1 MHTMSV
7 PLAPPAAP
15 ARRLAFTATCLYVA
29 AYLLTILVH
38 ELGHAFTSWSLG
50 GHPVLHN
57 TSVDTLNQA
66 ALPVATLVR
75 ITAAGPLVSLGQ
87 GLALLW
93 LAHRTRATGALPL
106 FGLYL
111 GVFGVINF
119 LGYLMISPL
128 VPGGDTGQLVALLH
142 VPVGVQWAIAAGALV
157 LLMRIIRGT
166 GPLFLRQLAAPAQ
179 HEATPRQAGLQAL
192 LLWPWAVGSAILV
205 LLAVPAPQVS
215 ILLNLPMSS
224 LVLFGVYRAG
234 LRSPAQ
240 PQAAA
245 PAWWQASWLP
255 LLAAGLLALV
265 FRLLG
270 PGVAW

>member
-1 MHTMSV
+1 MSV
-7 PLAPPAAP
+7 TLAPAATP

-29 AYLLTILVH
+29 AYLLTIMVH
-38 ELGHAFTSWSLG
+38 ELGHALTSWSLG
-50 GHPVLHN
+50 GQPVLHN
-57 TSVDTLNQA
+57 TSVDTLNHA

-75 ITAAGPLVSLGQ
+75 ITAAGPLVSLAQ
-87 GLALLW
+87 GLTLLW
-93 LAHRTRATGALPL
+93 HAHRTRATGAGAL

-142 VPVGVQWAIAAGALV
+142 VPAGVQWATAALALV
-157 LLMRIIRGT
+157 LLMRLIRGT
-166 GPLFLRQLAAPAQ
+166 GPLFVQQLAAPAQ
-179 HEATPRQAGLQAL
+179 HEAGARQAGLQAL
-192 LLWPWAVGSAILV
+192 LLWPWAVGSAVLV
-205 LLAVPAPQVS
+205 LLAVPAPQLS

-224 LVLFGVYRAG
+224 LVLFGAYRAG
-234 LRSPAQ
+234 QRQPA
-240 PQAAA
+240 PALAAA

-255 LLAAGLLALV
+255 LLAAGGLALL

-270 PGVAW
+270 PGITL

>member
-29 AYLLTILVH
+29 AYLLTIMVH

-87 GLALLW
+87 GMLLLW
-93 LAHRTRATGALPL
+93 YAHRTRATGAAAL

-142 VPVGVQWAIAAGALV
+142 VPVIAQWVAAVLALV
-157 LLMRIIRGT
+157 LLMRIIRRT
-166 GPLFLRQLAAPAQ
+166 GPLFLRQLSTSAQ
-179 HEATPRQAGLQAL
+179 AEPELRRAGLQAL
-192 LLWPWAVGSAILV
+192 LPWPWALGSIVLV

-224 LVLFGVYRAG
+224 LVLFGAYRAA

-240 PQAAA
+240 PLAAS
-245 PAWWQASWLP
+245 PAWWQASWMP
-255 LLAAGLLALV
+255 VLAAGLLALV
-265 FRLLG
+265 FRLLSSG
-270 PGVAW
+270 LAW